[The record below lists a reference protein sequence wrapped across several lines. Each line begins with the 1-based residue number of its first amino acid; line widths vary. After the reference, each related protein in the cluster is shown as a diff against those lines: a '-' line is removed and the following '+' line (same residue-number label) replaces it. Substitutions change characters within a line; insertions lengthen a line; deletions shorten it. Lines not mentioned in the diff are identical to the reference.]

1 MPFNLAFWCMRAN
14 PFTEAT
20 NHIAD
25 SLRWRNDVKRW
36 GQCTFVIKVAK
47 PQLCSSKLPFFVF
60 MILQKANEK
69 QHRNEQGSAHA
80 HTRGDPKNPELS
92 PGGRAPCSTGFPCSV
107 SLLGPHLYQCASWC
121 CCKSLHSA
129 SVNFFWRLFQCSCP
143 FPDGWFTTAPAHTV
157 LSVQQF
163 WIKSRMTPC
172 PTLPIYLILPWA
184 TFLLFPYMKK
194 ILKGKCFIVVK
205 EVKQK
210 TSEAL
215 KGIKMDEFK
224 SCFKQGKNSR

>member
-1 MPFNLAFWCMRAN
+1 MPFSASAIFY
-14 PFTEAT
+14 FTSSISAKHFT
-20 NHIAD
+20 
-25 SLRWRNDVKRW
+25 LR
-36 GQCTFVIKVAK
+36 TFFIQGNKK
-47 PQLCSSKLPFFVF
+47 SCSGWDQVNREGG
-60 MILQKANEK
+60 A
-69 QHRNEQGSAHA
+69 QGSHQFGSKTAVH
-80 HTRGDPKNPELS
+80 
-92 PGGRAPCSTGFPCSV
+92 SV
-107 SLLGPHLYQCASWC
+107 QCGQVCLLVTHHEMGNCVERVFKKKSLKSKAASHNNASWC
-121 CCKSLHSA
+121 CCKRLHSA
-129 SVNFFWRLFQCSCP
+129 SVNFFWRLFQHSCP

-163 WIKSRMTPC
+163 WTKSRMTPC

-215 KGIKMDEFK
+215 KGIKTDEFK